1 MRTINKILDKCN
13 LILAAI
19 AGVVILL
26 LILFVFFSTL
36 SRYLFN
42 KPYAFLTDYST
53 YSLLFIA
60 FLGAP
65 WLMQQRGHTNID
77 LVPNALSVHKRHKWM
92 ACIEILV
99 AVICVIVTYVGILVT
114 QDAIRN
120 GTRLTDTFGTPKWIL
135 LIAIPIG
142 CFFTAL
148 QSIRCA
154 VEDFKSKEGLEEAKG
169 GESK

>member
-1 MRTINKILDKCN
+1 MKTLNKILDKCN

-26 LILFVFFSTL
+26 LILFVCFSTL

-77 LVPNALSVHKRHKWM
+77 LIPNMLSVQKRHKWM
-92 ACIEILV
+92 GCIEILV
-99 AVICVIVTYVGILVT
+99 AVISAVVTYVGTLVT
-114 QDAIRN
+114 MDAIRN
-120 GTRLTDTFGTPKWIL
+120 NTRLTDTFGTPKWIL
-135 LIAIPIG
+135 LICIPIG
-142 CFFTAL
+142 CFFLVLT
-148 QSIRCA
+148 SIRCA
-154 VEDFKSKEGLEEAKG
+154 VEDFKSTEGLEEVKG
-169 GESK
+169 GEAK